1 MSPAGPPSQAG
12 TDGFAIAALVLGILG
27 VFGVVFGIIALRR
40 IRRTG
45 AHGRGLA
52 IAGIVLSCSWIALI
66 AVGAVLAAFGSAH
79 RSSSGDL
86 TVAGDV
92 TLADLRVGDCVTS
105 LPSGSVLTVHVAPC
119 SDPHAGEVYDVTA
132 LSAGPYPGDD
142 QVRRVAVGECQEAL
156 PGYVSAAP
164 GTTGYAINYLR
175 PVEASWS
182 TDRKVICIAHDPSGA
197 PLSGSIRG
205 RGPLRP

>member
-1 MSPAGPPSQAG
+1 MPGSWRSRSTFRASNRATFEASNPSNARRYPSRFLRMVDQDNPACAPPVSPAGPPSQAG

-105 LPSGSVLTVHVAPC
+105 LPSGSVLTV
-119 SDPHAGEVYDVTA
+119 
-132 LSAGPYPGDD
+132 
-142 QVRRVAVGECQEAL
+142 
-156 PGYVSAAP
+156 
-164 GTTGYAINYLR
+164 
-175 PVEASWS
+175 
-182 TDRKVICIAHDPSGA
+182 
-197 PLSGSIRG
+197 
-205 RGPLRP
+205 